1 MCVSVFTLDAI
12 SKWPG
17 SVSYVPQDVSISNGT
32 IRENVSLGYPAAVV
46 DDEHVWNCLRAAELE
61 DFVKNLPKQLDSRV
75 GERGTS
81 LSGGQR
87 QRLGIARALFTNPLL
102 LVLDEATSALDGETE
117 ANIAETLVQL
127 RGKATVIMIAHR
139 LSTIMNAD
147 CVYFLE
153 NGTLKA
159 RGSFEEVRKLVPE
172 FEKQAQIMGL

>member
-1 MCVSVFTLDAI
+1 
-12 SKWPG
+12 
-17 SVSYVPQDVSISNGT
+17 
-32 IRENVSLGYPAAVV
+32 
-46 DDEHVWNCLRAAELE
+46 
-61 DFVKNLPKQLDSRV
+61 V

-87 QRLGIARALFTNPLL
+87 QRLGIARALFTNPTL

-127 RGKATVIMIAHR
+127 RGKTTVIMIAHR

-153 NGTLKA
+153 GGSLRASGTFKD
-159 RGSFEEVRKLVPE
+159 VRNQVPE
-172 FEKQAQIMGL
+172 FEKQAHLMGLS